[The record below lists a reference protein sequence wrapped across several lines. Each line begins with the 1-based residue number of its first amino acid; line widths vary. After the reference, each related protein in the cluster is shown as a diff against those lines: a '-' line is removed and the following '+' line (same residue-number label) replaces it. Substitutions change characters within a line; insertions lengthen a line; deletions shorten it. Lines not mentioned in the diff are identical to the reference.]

1 MNQATEDKRYEPL
14 TGTRFHVKNL
24 SWIETK
30 WSGGLKQMLMADYN
44 GHLAYVESLNH
55 DEVLLVQGM
64 GFHPAKMRNLDIWGR

>member
-1 MNQATEDKRYEPL
+1 
-14 TGTRFHVKNL
+14 
-24 SWIETK
+24 
-30 WSGGLKQMLMADYN
+30 MLMADYN